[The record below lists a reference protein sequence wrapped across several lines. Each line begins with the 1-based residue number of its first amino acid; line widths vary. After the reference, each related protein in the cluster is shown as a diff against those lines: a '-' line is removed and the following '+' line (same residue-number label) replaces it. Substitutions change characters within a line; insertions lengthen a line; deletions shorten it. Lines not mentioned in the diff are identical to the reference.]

1 MPTLKEAV
9 EDKMGF
15 QKLCGI
21 VSSWLLLILVAC
33 GTPSATPTAVPTA
46 PLSPDAT
53 PLPTDATAESG
64 ELILADEFEGIIFS
78 RAWAEQMNLAPFFGS
93 TLEGYWTPGA
103 ADIVELEG
111 GLESYL
117 QQAASRDHPD
127 LWQRLP
133 GYKRQYFGL
142 LESGGRVIYA
152 NFLCDTLGKDWK
164 RDFVA
169 FLDGGDCYFSV
180 KYDVHTDAFFD
191 LRVQGES

>member
-1 MPTLKEAV
+1 MPTLKEVV

-15 QKLCGI
+15 QKLFGM
-21 VSSWLLLILVAC
+21 VSPWLLLLLVGC
-33 GTPSATPTAVPTA
+33 GTPSATPTAVPT
-46 PLSPDAT
+46 T
-53 PLPTDATAESG
+53 PLPPNATSLPADATAESG
-64 ELILADEFEGIIFS
+64 ELIQTDEFEGIIFS
-78 RAWAEQMNLAPFFGS
+78 REQAEQTGLAPFFGS

-103 ADIVELEG
+103 ADILELEG

-133 GYKRQYFGL
+133 EYKRQYFGL
-142 LESGGRVIYA
+142 IESGRRVIYA
-152 NFLCDTLGKDWK
+152 NYLCDALGKDWK